1 MDDDEFRHYDAA
13 QDDFSGFIDRLD
25 LILGNFGRVDAVE
38 CMGRNHEDLRRL
50 FRLDGPHAYI
60 LERCDIRKD
69 LGTGNADR
77 FVSRGGNVQGVFGIG
92 LFLDGRVQAVFERRG
107 CKFDGI
113 RLTGRVGGQ
122 LLNGIFRDTGIGDL
136 YGGIFYGAGIDL
148 GSDRHLKPAVIGRIL
163 LHCFEKIH
171 MENLTRMLL

>member
-1 MDDDEFRHYDAA
+1 MDDDVFRHNDAA
-13 QDDFSGFIDRLD
+13 QDDFSGFVDRLD

-38 CMGRNHEDLRRL
+38 CMGRNHEDFRRL
-50 FRLDGPHAYI
+50 FWLDGAHPYI
-60 LERCDIRKD
+60 LECRDIRKN
-69 LGTGNADR
+69 LGAGDADR
-77 FVSRGGNVQGVFGIG
+77 LVSGSGNVQCVFRIG
-92 LFLDGRVQAVFERRG
+92 LLFDGRIQAVFERGRI
-107 CKFDGI
+107 KFDGVC
-113 RLTGRVGGQ
+113 LAGRVGSQ
-122 LLNGIFRDTGIGDL
+122 FLNGMFRDPGIGDF